1 MATSNAHHW
10 PTHLTTSSS
19 PLLLVGAGGHAKV
32 VIELVRAAGTHE
44 VVGLIDRDLEGSP
57 ILGVPILGT
66 DVDLPRFRHEGIN
79 HAFVGIGN
87 NQRRLQMG
95 RYLQQI
101 GFEIINAISP
111 AAVISVSV
119 KLGRGIAVMA
129 GAVINAE
136 ARIDDFAIIN
146 TRASVDHDCWV
157 GEGAHLA
164 PGSTLAGNVR
174 IGTLAFVG
182 AGASIIPGKNIG
194 ENAVVG
200 AGACVIR
207 DVPNGASAWGV
218 PARIVRHTLGPR
230 IEADSHD
237 LPRRAN

>member
-1 MATSNAHHW
+1 LANA
-10 PTHLTTSSS
+10 LTTLS

-32 VIELVRAAGTHE
+32 VIELVRAAGMYE
-44 VVGLIDRDLEGSP
+44 VIGLIDRNLKGSL
-57 ILGVPILGT
+57 ILGVPIVGS
-66 DVDLPRFRHEGIN
+66 DIDLANFRHQGIN

-95 RYLQQI
+95 RYLRQI
-101 GFEIINAISP
+101 GFEIVNAISP

-136 ARIDDFAIIN
+136 ARIDDFSIIN
-146 TRASVDHDCWV
+146 THASVDHDCWV
-157 GEGAHLA
+157 GEGAHVA

-182 AGASIIPGKNIG
+182 AGASVIPGTNIG

-207 DVPNGASAWGV
+207 DVPTGASAWGV
-218 PARIVRHTLGPR
+218 PARIVRHTL
-230 IEADSHD
+230 
-237 LPRRAN
+237 